1 LLAYKVVNC
10 DQNKLP
16 LLLKLTIG
24 RNPSDSSDRIEV
36 NPKASPFDF
45 FSHQI
50 RTMSL
55 SNTVFRKPILE
66 VVGPRSP
73 VREGATVVRARLRS
87 KPSLPSRIAV
97 IGNYLPRQCGIATF
111 TTDLCS
117 AIADEYGSA
126 RLLALPVNDMQEGYD
141 YPARV
146 RWSLAQDDL
155 TSYQE
160 AAEFLN
166 FHNIDMVCL
175 QHEYGIFGGPAGSH
189 ILHLLRRL
197 KMPVVTTLHTVL
209 REPDPNQ
216 LAVME
221 EIAELSDRLIV
232 MSQLS
237 SQFLQEIFKVPG
249 SKIDMVPHGVPDLP
263 FLDPNFYKDRF
274 GVEGKAVLL
283 TFGLLSPNKG
293 IENVIQALP
302 QILSR
307 HKNVVYIVAGATH
320 PHILRREG
328 DKYRASLQALAKEV
342 GVESQV
348 AFHNRFVSPEEML
361 EYIGAADIYIT
372 PYRHEAQVVSGTLA
386 YALGAGK
393 AIISTPY
400 WHAIELLDAG
410 RGALVPFQNPD
421 AIAQKTVELLDT
433 PATRHAMRK
442 RAYTFARG
450 MIWKSVAQGY
460 MESFSRVR
468 SDRME
473 SPRVQFSARVTHKTL
488 DQLPTLNLSHLN
500 RLTDDTGMLQHAI
513 FTVANRAEGYT
524 SDDNARALILT
535 VGLEQLDKAEFGAI
549 STSDREALAPN
560 SSFRYLSF
568 LEHAFNPAEGRF
580 RNFLGY
586 DRRWNEA
593 KGSEDSHGRSVWA
606 LGTVLGRSRDIG
618 LRNAAGRLFEFS
630 LPAVIDFH
638 SPRAC
643 AYTLLGIHE
652 YLSAYPG
659 DRDAQKVRS
668 VLAGRLLDLYES
680 IRHPDWKWFE
690 NVLAYGNARLPQ
702 AMLLVGAVCSD
713 DRMLTAGLEA
723 LEWLTE
729 TQRCETNGHFV
740 PIGSQGFY
748 REGHEKARFDQQ
760 PIEACGAVS
769 ACLQAYRITGESR
782 WHNEAWSAFNWFLGD
797 NDLQVPLYDSVTG
810 GCRDG
815 LHPERANE
823 NQGAESTL
831 SFLMALLEM
840 RSLQK
845 SELTKN
851 PL

>member
-1 LLAYKVVNC
+1 MA
-10 DQNKLP
+10 
-16 LLLKLTIG
+16 I
-24 RNPSDSSDRIEV
+24 PS
-36 NPKASPFDF
+36 
-45 FSHQI
+45 
-50 RTMSL
+50 
-55 SNTVFRKPILE
+55 TVFPSRVLE
-66 VVGPRSP
+66 VVSP
-73 VREGATVVRARLRS
+73 GALVRERSSLTRARLHA

-97 IGNYLPRQCGIATF
+97 IGNYLPRRCGIATF

-117 AIADEYGSA
+117 AISAEYGTA
-126 RLLALPVNDMQEGYD
+126 RLLALPVNDTQEGYD

-146 RWSLAQDDL
+146 RWSLAQDEL
-155 TSYQE
+155 TSYEE

-166 FHNIDMVCL
+166 FNNIDMVCL
-175 QHEYGIFGGPAGSH
+175 QHEYGIFGGPAGSN

-216 LAVME
+216 LRVME

-237 SQFLQEIFKVPG
+237 SQFLQEIFRVPCD
-249 SKIDMVPHGVPDLP
+249 KIDMVPHGVPDLP
-263 FLDPNFYKDRF
+263 FLDPNFYKDKF

-302 QILSR
+302 QVLSR
-307 HKNVVYIVAGATH
+307 HKNVVYMVAGATH

-348 AFHNRFVSPEEML
+348 MFHNRFVSPEEMV
-361 EYIGAADIYIT
+361 EFIGAADIYIT

-400 WHAIELLDAG
+400 WHAIELLDER

-421 AIAQKTVELLDT
+421 AIAQKTIELLDT
-433 PATRHAMRK
+433 PAIRHAMRK
-442 RAYTFARG
+442 RAYLFARE
-450 MIWKSVAQGY
+450 MIWKRVAQGY

-468 SDRME
+468 NDRME
-473 SPRVQFSARVTHKTL
+473 SPRVQFSARAADRSL
-488 DQLPTLNLSHLN
+488 NQLPALNLGQLN
-500 RLTDDTGMLQHAI
+500 RLTDDTGILQHAI
-513 FTVANRAEGYT
+513 FTVPNRGEGYT
-524 SDDNARALILT
+524 SDDNARALIFAVWLEH
-535 VGLEQLDKAEFGAI
+535 VGKATTE
-549 STSDREALAPN
+549 EASPDGIALN

-568 LEHAFNPAEGRF
+568 LEHAFNPKSGRF

-586 DRRWNEA
+586 DRRWHEGE
-593 KGSEDSHGRSVWA
+593 GSEDCHGRSVWA
-606 LGTVLGRSRDIG
+606 LGTVLGRSSDQG
-618 LRNAAGRLFEFS
+618 LRCAAGRLFES
-630 LPAVIDFH
+630 ALPAVVEFY

-643 AYTLLGIHE
+643 AYALLGIQA
-652 YLSAYPG
+652 YLDSYPG

-668 VLAGRLLDLYES
+668 VLAGRLLAMYES
-680 IRHPDWKWFE
+680 IRRPDWKWCE
-690 NVLAYGNARLPQ
+690 NILAYGNARLPQ
-702 AMLLVGAVCSD
+702 AMLLAGSACSD
-713 DRMLTAGLEA
+713 DRMVSAGLDSMD
-723 LEWLTE
+723 WLME
-729 TQRCETNGHFV
+729 TQRCQANGHFV

-748 REGHEKARFDQQ
+748 RQGGEKARFDQQ
-760 PIEACGAVS
+760 PLEAAGAVS
-769 ACLQAYRITGESR
+769 ACLQAYRVTADRR
-782 WHNEAWSAFNWFLGD
+782 WRDEAWSAFNWFLGG
-797 NDLQVPLYDSVTG
+797 NDLQVPLYDCVTG

-840 RSLQK
+840 RALQETEATK
-845 SELTKN
+845 SSS
-851 PL
+851 

>member
-1 LLAYKVVNC
+1 MAI
-10 DQNKLP
+10 P
-16 LLLKLTIG
+16 I
-24 RNPSDSSDRIEV
+24 I
-36 NPKASPFDF
+36 
-45 FSHQI
+45 
-50 RTMSL
+50 
-55 SNTVFRKPILE
+55 VFPNRGLE
-66 VVGPRSP
+66 VVSSVPLAQEKTSP
-73 VREGATVVRARLRS
+73 TRARSHS

-117 AIADEYGSA
+117 AISAEYGNA
-126 RLLALPVNDMQEGYD
+126 RLLALPVNDTEESYD

-146 RWSLAQDDL
+146 RWPLAQDDL
-155 TSYQE
+155 TAYQE

-166 FHNIDMVCL
+166 FNNIDMVCL

-197 KMPVVTTLHTVL
+197 KMPLVTTLHTVL

-216 LAVME
+216 LRVME

-328 DKYRASLQALAKEV
+328 DKYRASLQALAKEM

-348 AFHNRFVSPEEML
+348 MFHNRFVSPEEMV
-361 EYIGAADIYIT
+361 EFIGAADIYIT

-400 WHAIELLDAG
+400 WHAIELLDDR

-421 AIAQKTVELLDT
+421 AIAQKTIELLDT
-433 PATRHAMRK
+433 PAIRHAMRK
-442 RAYTFARG
+442 RAYVFARE
-450 MIWKSVAQGY
+450 MIWKRVAQGY

-468 SDRME
+468 NDRME
-473 SPRVQFSARVTHKTL
+473 SPRVQFSARATPKDL
-488 DQLPTLNLSHLN
+488 NRLPGLNLDHLN
-500 RLTDDTGMLQHAI
+500 SLTDDTGVLQHAI
-513 FTVANRAEGYT
+513 YTVPNRGEGHT
-524 SDDNARALILT
+524 TDDNARALIFT
-535 VGLEQLDKAEFGAI
+535 VMLECVGKYQPGKDQPEKGE
-549 STSDREALAPN
+549 REKPN
-560 SSFRYLSF
+560 LRVANFSARHLSF
-568 LEHAFNPAEGRF
+568 LEHGFNPAKGRF

-593 KGSEDSHGRSVWA
+593 EGSEDCHGRAVWA
-606 LGTVLGRSRDIG
+606 LGTVLGRSSDHG
-618 LRNAAGRLFEFS
+618 LRCAAGRLFELS
-630 LPAVIDFH
+630 LPAVVEFY

-643 AYTLLGIHE
+643 AYTLLGIQE
-652 YLSAYPG
+652 YLDSYPG
-659 DRDAQKVRS
+659 DRDAQKIRS
-668 VLAGRLLDLYES
+668 VLAGRLLDMYES
-680 IRHPDWKWFE
+680 IRRPDWKWFE

-702 AMLLVGAVCSD
+702 AMLLVGSACSD
-713 DRMLTAGLEA
+713 DRMISAGLEA
-723 LEWLTE
+723 LNWLTE
-729 TQRCETNGHFV
+729 TQRSETNGHFV

-748 REGHEKARFDQQ
+748 RQGGDKARFDQQ
-760 PIEACGAVS
+760 PLEAAGAIS
-769 ACLQAYRITGESR
+769 ACLQAYRITGDSR
-782 WHNEAWSAFNWFLGD
+782 WRAEAWSAFNWFLGD

-815 LHPERANE
+815 LHPDRANE

-840 RSLQK
+840 RTLQECRPMETP
-845 SELTKN
+845 S
-851 PL
+851 

>member
-1 LLAYKVVNC
+1 M
-10 DQNKLP
+10 
-16 LLLKLTIG
+16 
-24 RNPSDSSDRIEV
+24 DRDR
-36 NPKASPFDF
+36 AGTTAL
-45 FSHQI
+45 
-50 RTMSL
+50 RT
-55 SNTVFRKPILE
+55 
-66 VVGPRSP
+66 RSQ
-73 VREGATVVRARLRS
+73 S

-97 IGNYLPRQCGIATF
+97 IGNYLPRHCGIATF

-117 AIADEYGSA
+117 AISAEYGTA
-126 RLLALPVNDMQEGYD
+126 RLLALPVNDTEEGYD

-146 RWSLAQDDL
+146 RWSLAQDDV
-155 TSYQE
+155 TSYQQ

-166 FHNIDMVCL
+166 FNNIDMVCL

-189 ILHLLRRL
+189 ILHLLRGL

-216 LAVME
+216 LVVME

-302 QILSR
+302 QILSK

-328 DKYRASLQALAKEV
+328 DQYRASLQALAKAV

-348 AFHNRFVSPEEML
+348 IFHNRFVSPEEMV
-361 EYIGAADIYIT
+361 EFIGAADIYIT

-400 WHAIELLDAG
+400 WHAIELLDDR

-421 AIAQKTVELLDT
+421 AIAQKTIELLDT
-433 PATRHAMRK
+433 PAIRHAMRK
-442 RAYTFARG
+442 RAYLFARE
-450 MIWKSVAQGY
+450 MVWKRVAQGY
-460 MESFSRVR
+460 MESFARVR

-473 SPRVQFSARVTHKTL
+473 TPRVQFSARMTDKSL
-488 DQLPTLNLSHLN
+488 DQLPRLKLDHLT
-500 RLTDDTGMLQHAI
+500 RLTDDTGMLQHSI
-513 FTVANRAEGYT
+513 FTIPNRREGYT
-524 SDDNARALILT
+524 TDDNARALILA
-535 VGLEQLDKAEFGAI
+535 VLLEQLADARGGKAVPSA
-549 STSDREALAPN
+549 N
-560 SSFRYLSF
+560 SPGLHLSF
-568 LEHAFNPAEGRF
+568 LEHAFNPAKGRF
-580 RNFLGY
+580 KNFLRY
-586 DRRWNEA
+586 SRRWNEA
-593 KGSEDSHGRSVWA
+593 VGSEDSHGRA
-606 LGTVLGRSRDIG
+606 LWGLGAVLGRSRDEG
-618 LRNAAGRLFEFS
+618 LRGAAGRLFEFS
-630 LPAVIDFH
+630 VPAVLEFS
-638 SPRAC
+638 SPRAW
-643 AYTLLGIHE
+643 AYTLLGIQE
-652 YLSAYPG
+652 YLTSYPG
-659 DRDAQKVRS
+659 DRDAQKLRS
-668 VLAGRLLDLYES
+668 ALSRRLLEMYES
-680 IRHPDWKWFE
+680 IRRPDWKWFE

-702 AMLLVGAVCSD
+702 SLLLAGSATSD
-713 DRMLTAGLEA
+713 DRMVSAGLES
-723 LEWLTE
+723 LDWLME
-729 TQRCETNGHFV
+729 VQRCEANGHFV

-748 REGHEKARFDQQ
+748 RQDGEKARFDQQ
-760 PIEACGAVS
+760 PLEAAGAVS
-769 ACLQAYRITGESR
+769 ACLLAFRVTGDTR
-782 WHNEAWSAFNWFLGD
+782 WRGEAWSAFNWFLGD
-797 NDLQVPLYDSVTG
+797 NDLQLPLYDSVTG

-815 LHPERANE
+815 LHPDRANE

-840 RSLQK
+840 RSLGEPEQMEIP
-845 SELTKN
+845 S
-851 PL
+851 